1 MQKKLVPVNTDKLY
15 ELITLLEA
23 DIVKLKTEESYQKH
37 DPQYYDYVVYYEDL
51 AETIFKIT
59 SGTDIHLF
67 GTYLVALL
75 AYQVVEKDQ
84 PLYRAAEIIVDELKT
99 RYEELTKPETTH
111 KRNSR
116 KKEKDEDDDK
126 KYLA

>member
-51 AETIFKIT
+51 AETE
-59 SGTDIHLF
+59 SSLLDILNILSPMLILPF
-67 GTYLVALL
+67 ILPIST
-75 AYQVVEKDQ
+75 
-84 PLYRAAEIIVDELKT
+84 
-99 RYEELTKPETTH
+99 
-111 KRNSR
+111 N
-116 KKEKDEDDDK
+116 
-126 KYLA
+126 